1 MRGVDV
7 NTARIPR
14 PEPLRTSIYRRV
26 VRMMTAGE
34 LLPGQ
39 TVTEAGLSKTLGVS
53 RTPVRE
59 ALLQLEAE
67 GMLQSTPAKGF
78 AVRELSIPEAVE
90 LFPILSTLE
99 GMALRLAG
107 RRHLTHLHNL
117 DTQLTATKDPVERWQ
132 LDTEFHHA
140 LVDGCPNASLLAM
153 ITRLRISLSR
163 YEIEYMRRAGSW
175 QHLAGTRHGA
185 ILDALKHR
193 DLEGATT
200 AIADNWQAS
209 LDALKTW
216 LPA

>member
-1 MRGVDV
+1 MCGVAV
-7 NTARIPR
+7 NTVPIPR
-14 PEPLRTSIYRRV
+14 PEPLRTSVYRRV
-26 VRMMTAGE
+26 VRMMTSGE

-78 AVRELSIPEAVE
+78 TVRELSVAEAAE

-99 GMALRLAG
+99 GLALRLTGQRNLA
-107 RRHLTHLHNL
+107 HLHNL
-117 DTQLTATKDPVERWQ
+117 DAELTAAKDPVDRWR
-132 LDTEFHHA
+132 LDTEFHQA
-140 LVDGCPNASLLAM
+140 LIDGCPNASLLAM
-153 ITRLRISLSR
+153 ITRLRITLSR

-175 QHLAGTRHGA
+175 EHLAGTRHGA
-185 ILDALKHR
+185 ILDALEHR
-193 DLEGATT
+193 DLEGATN

-216 LPA
+216 LSA